1 MIDFAPGMRTII
13 RDEEWMV
20 KKIETNSLGNK
31 TLYCVG
37 ISPLVKDREAIFLT
51 DLEEIQIVD
60 PAEVKLV
67 ADTSP
72 FYKRALLYLES
83 QWRQQIPTD
92 ANLHIGH
99 KAAMDLMPYQLD
111 PAKLAL
117 QRPRQRILIADTV
130 GLGKTL
136 EAGILMSELIARGKG
151 KRILVVTVK
160 SMMTQF
166 QKEMWNRF
174 TIPLVR
180 LDSNRIQKIR
190 ANLPSNYNPFF
201 YYDKTIVSIDT
212 LKRDVE
218 YRTHLENA
226 YWDIIVIDEAQ
237 NVAERGD
244 HQAQRSRLAKL
255 LADRSD
261 TMIMLSATPHDGRA
275 KSFASLMNMLDPTAI
290 ADPQNYTPED
300 IKGLCIRRFKKDV
313 KDQVSGSFLERKIT
327 LERCNASAKEEYAF
341 DIFAEM
347 QLEMDLG
354 KTKGTGQLFKTSLE
368 KSLFSSPAA
377 CIKSIEARLKKLY
390 KKYTADDIKDIHL
403 LENLKTAL
411 EAITPADFTR
421 YQKLL
426 DLIRSKEYAWNPA
439 DSGDRVVIFTER
451 IETMKY
457 LAERLRK
464 DLGLKANAIQE
475 ISGGMSDAEQ
485 QRIVEDFG
493 RTESPVRVLVASD
506 VASEGLNLHYLS
518 HRLIHFDIPWSLMV
532 FQQRNGRIDRYGQQ
546 NRPDIRYMLIESDN
560 KRIKGDMRIIEILIT
575 KEEQALKNIG
585 DPSLLLGKFT
595 IEDEELVVAETIE
608 SGSDS
613 DAFEQTL
620 DAGEDD
626 FDPFEALMAAAGKEE
641 DEDEKKSE
649 IVSDETLFS
658 DMDYLYQALTYLNQT
673 ENHSVERLKTVSGL
687 DIRLTPDME
696 RRLKA
701 LVPEEALPQG
711 ETLRV
716 SDDNHYFSTVF
727 EENTRATIS
736 GWNAAARE
744 SEEIK
749 TPWSLLRQNARQYY
763 TAHDK
768 FVRSSVNLQ
777 VLANIKALVGNYL
790 KSLGYP
796 EAKPE
801 VVAVD
806 DSLSVPVYLE
816 MTKSN
821 GAPLL
826 WVLLSASKESDAG
839 IMESF
844 VFNANDVDDD
854 AAGTLYKGVLGEIAN
869 EDLVTKILFGTAEP
883 PRFVMLIGM
892 NQIALIDR
900 NKWNEKRYLQFELE
914 EIFSRLENTT
924 LQAMSVLLH
933 KDSLCPDDGKVLL
946 DELDEQS
953 QKNASGVSQ
962 DLKYA
967 LRESIELLG
976 NEVLYDMKARLGRDL
991 DADPVDAGQLTLEC
1005 LRYMYRMLFVLF
1017 IESRP
1022 ELGYAPI
1029 KAQSYY
1035 SGYSLES
1042 LRDIADNIRDDVNEV
1057 GDGYYLHETL
1067 AKLYELIYDGY
1078 PKTED
1083 ELKKATGSDSL
1094 HDMFLIAPLKAH
1106 IFDPEYTKMITAAKL
1121 RNSCMLRIID
1131 LMSLTR
1137 ATGRKNGRRG
1147 RISYVNLGINQMGAV
1162 YEALLSYRGFIAEH
1176 DLYEVK
1182 RAGDSFNE
1190 LDVGYFVSES
1200 ELEQYTED
1208 ERVRY
1213 ESGEKAGKLRMYE
1226 KGTFIYRLAGRERE
1240 KSASYYTPE
1249 VLTKCLV
1256 KHALKELLE
1265 GKTAD
1270 EILKLTICEIKTRY
1284 LIQNTAA

>member
-716 SDDNHYFSTVF
+716 SDDKAFCMEQMRSSMQKNMDESAWPTTQYLWKLHPVLSWVNDKASLLFKRDEAPVLGIPGALKAGESIYVVTGSMPNLKSTPLVDEWF
-727 EENTRATIS
+727 GLLYQDGNDIFIVGDSHQRIYRNYPTLSKCGINVRGRSSILKINYRTT
-736 GWNAAARE
+736 
-744 SEEIK
+744 EEIRK
-749 TPWSLLRQNARQYY
+749 HAFALLNGISFDDLDEDLDLGDKCQSL
-763 TAHDK
+763 TH
-768 FVRSSVNLQ
+768 
-777 VLANIKALVGNYL
+777 G
-790 KSLGYP
+790 
-796 EAKPE
+796 EKPIVE
-801 VVAVD
+801 NF
-806 DSLSVPVYLE
+806 E
-816 MTKSN
+816 
-821 GAPLL
+821 
-826 WVLLSASKESDAG
+826 
-839 IMESF
+839 
-844 VFNANDVDDD
+844 NANDEFDFLLREVKKLKENGVSLTDICVVARTKKLVDDYIALFTRAGIRSYAIKRNKVDDRSFDGLRVATMHRVKGLEFKYVFIAAVNNRIIPLPFAINKTD
-854 AAGTLYKGVLGEIAN
+854 AVSEVESITSEKCLLYVAMTRAQKGVYITSYGRPSEF
-869 EDLVTKILFGTAEP
+869 LV
-883 PRFVMLIGM
+883 
-892 NQIALIDR
+892 
-900 NKWNEKRYLQFELE
+900 
-914 EIFSRLENTT
+914 
-924 LQAMSVLLH
+924 
-933 KDSLCPDDGKVLL
+933 
-946 DELDEQS
+946 
-953 QKNASGVSQ
+953 
-962 DLKYA
+962 
-967 LRESIELLG
+967 
-976 NEVLYDMKARLGRDL
+976 
-991 DADPVDAGQLTLEC
+991 
-1005 LRYMYRMLFVLF
+1005 
-1017 IESRP
+1017 
-1022 ELGYAPI
+1022 
-1029 KAQSYY
+1029 
-1035 SGYSLES
+1035 
-1042 LRDIADNIRDDVNEV
+1042 
-1057 GDGYYLHETL
+1057 
-1067 AKLYELIYDGY
+1067 
-1078 PKTED
+1078 
-1083 ELKKATGSDSL
+1083 
-1094 HDMFLIAPLKAH
+1094 
-1106 IFDPEYTKMITAAKL
+1106 
-1121 RNSCMLRIID
+1121 
-1131 LMSLTR
+1131 
-1137 ATGRKNGRRG
+1137 
-1147 RISYVNLGINQMGAV
+1147 
-1162 YEALLSYRGFIAEH
+1162 
-1176 DLYEVK
+1176 
-1182 RAGDSFNE
+1182 
-1190 LDVGYFVSES
+1190 
-1200 ELEQYTED
+1200 
-1208 ERVRY
+1208 
-1213 ESGEKAGKLRMYE
+1213 
-1226 KGTFIYRLAGRERE
+1226 
-1240 KSASYYTPE
+1240 
-1249 VLTKCLV
+1249 
-1256 KHALKELLE
+1256 
-1265 GKTAD
+1265 
-1270 EILKLTICEIKTRY
+1270 
-1284 LIQNTAA
+1284 

>member
-546 NRPDIRYMLIESDN
+546 NRPDIRYMLIESD
-560 KRIKGDMRIIEILIT
+560 
-575 KEEQALKNIG
+575 
-585 DPSLLLGKFT
+585 
-595 IEDEELVVAETIE
+595 
-608 SGSDS
+608 
-613 DAFEQTL
+613 
-620 DAGEDD
+620 
-626 FDPFEALMAAAGKEE
+626 
-641 DEDEKKSE
+641 
-649 IVSDETLFS
+649 
-658 DMDYLYQALTYLNQT
+658 
-673 ENHSVERLKTVSGL
+673 
-687 DIRLTPDME
+687 
-696 RRLKA
+696 
-701 LVPEEALPQG
+701 
-711 ETLRV
+711 
-716 SDDNHYFSTVF
+716 
-727 EENTRATIS
+727 
-736 GWNAAARE
+736 
-744 SEEIK
+744 
-749 TPWSLLRQNARQYY
+749 
-763 TAHDK
+763 DK

-854 AAGTLYKGVLGEIAN
+854 AAGTLWEMIVKAVNDQTHFTNADFVFLGTIFGSWIPRTSNAH
-869 EDLVTKILFGTAEP
+869 LAIHSAIL
-883 PRFVMLIGM
+883 
-892 NQIALIDR
+892 
-900 NKWNEKRYLQFELE
+900 
-914 EIFSRLENTT
+914 
-924 LQAMSVLLH
+924 
-933 KDSLCPDDGKVLL
+933 
-946 DELDEQS
+946 
-953 QKNASGVSQ
+953 AS
-962 DLKYA
+962 
-967 LRESIELLG
+967 
-976 NEVLYDMKARLGRDL
+976 
-991 DADPVDAGQLTLEC
+991 
-1005 LRYMYRMLFVLF
+1005 
-1017 IESRP
+1017 
-1022 ELGYAPI
+1022 
-1029 KAQSYY
+1029 
-1035 SGYSLES
+1035 
-1042 LRDIADNIRDDVNEV
+1042 
-1057 GDGYYLHETL
+1057 
-1067 AKLYELIYDGY
+1067 
-1078 PKTED
+1078 
-1083 ELKKATGSDSL
+1083 ELKAG
-1094 HDMFLIAPLKAH
+1094 
-1106 IFDPEYTKMITAAKL
+1106 
-1121 RNSCMLRIID
+1121 
-1131 LMSLTR
+1131 
-1137 ATGRKNGRRG
+1137 
-1147 RISYVNLGINQMGAV
+1147 GAV
-1162 YEALLSYRGFIAEH
+1162 AVCAVLNDEKDRRTDKYEQEWNGLWRFYNVMQFSDEFIAVSSVGMSH
-1176 DLYEVK
+1176 MDYLALPV
-1182 RAGDSFNE
+1182 AINADSDTVAPVAAVDDAWN
-1190 LDVGYFVSES
+1190 
-1200 ELEQYTED
+1200 
-1208 ERVRY
+1208 
-1213 ESGEKAGKLRMYE
+1213 A
-1226 KGTFIYRLAGRERE
+1226 I
-1240 KSASYYTPE
+1240 
-1249 VLTKCLV
+1249 
-1256 KHALKELLE
+1256 KELLFDDDAKAFVEIAKDAGVPAPDEDNIGYEVE
-1265 GKTAD
+1265 GGDGEVVAAVEIAWPDRRIGFMTAEQAED
-1270 EILKLTICEIKTRY
+1270 KEKLEKLGWRILNL
-1284 LIQNTAA
+1284 LDAANMDVASYFGGDNQ